1 MFPIEPYRESL
12 PDMPAMTVTPFDR
25 MFQSARLSQNVRDV
39 RIAPNVRDLPN
50 APMVLPVTI
59 ATRQNRQRRTLVL
72 PHAQNL
78 PKRTQGSDGRSIAG
92 LPHTA
97 SGGPGIGASI
107 CVVAEVVRLRSELSR
122 VRLRRTVVSARTT
135 CLR

>member
-39 RIAPNVRDLPN
+39 RIVPNVRDLPN

-78 PKRTQGSDGRSIAG
+78 PKRTHGSDGRSIAG
-92 LPHTA
+92 LPHAA
-97 SGGPGIGASI
+97 SGGLHARADGFDS
-107 CVVAEVVRLRSELSR
+107 
-122 VRLRRTVVSARTT
+122 SANLLGRMLTADGHA
-135 CLR
+135 